1 VATGCFGRL
10 HPLVPGVQGVI
21 YDTALRGAHHQVL
34 LREHGLMPVNQVTAP
49 WRGRTSLPATISRGG
64 ERFRTAPP
72 HGHLALSVDKM
83 ASQFDAGRLAEAL
96 EGLQALTQD
105 DPFDESDESG
115 TVASWLW

>member
-1 VATGCFGRL
+1 VAGSNKPSGHDLERRR
-10 HPLVPGVQGVI
+10 
-21 YDTALRGAHHQVL
+21 ALPDG
-34 LREHGLMPVNQVTAP
+34 
-49 WRGRTSLPATISRGG
+49 
-64 ERFRTAPP
+64 PP